1 MRVRRLIAFA
11 VALAVCAALVA
22 CAALAGCSRS
32 AERPAST
39 LTEAQRDTA
48 IARSS
53 LPGADVVGRAMQAS
67 DREARRAAAMDS
79 TNR

>member
-1 MRVRRLIAFA
+1 MRVRRLIVLAA
-11 VALAVCAALVA
+11 ALAAPMAF
-22 CAALAGCSRS
+22 AALAGCSRS

-39 LTEAQRDTA
+39 LTEAQRDSA

-67 DREARRAAAMDS
+67 GREARRAAAMDS
-79 TNR
+79 TYR

>member
-1 MRVRRLIAFA
+1 MDLRRPIVVAA
-11 VALAVCAALVA
+11 VFTLVA
-22 CAALAGCSRS
+22 TLTGCSHS

-39 LTEAQRDTA
+39 LTEAQRDSA

-67 DREARRAAAMDS
+67 GREARRAAGMD
-79 TNR
+79 TLGR

>member
-1 MRVRRLIAFA
+1 MKVRRLA
-11 VALAVCAALVA
+11 VLVTALAVFAALT
-22 CAALAGCSRS
+22 GCSRS
-32 AERPAST
+32 AGRPAST
-39 LTEAQRDTA
+39 LTEAQRDSA

-67 DREARRAAAMDS
+67 GREARRAAAMDS